1 MVRFTKKVPRE
12 KSSDLLSAESQKPV
26 SCASCGALIRSN
38 ISDEVEQLCL
48 FCHARMLNEK
58 FHSLKKRSD
67 EDRERLAASK

>member
-1 MVRFTKKVPRE
+1 MVRFTRKLPRA
-12 KSSDLLSAESQKPV
+12 KSGDLLSAESQKPI

-38 ISDEVEQLCL
+38 INDDVEQLCL

-67 EDRERLAASK
+67 EDRERLAASE

>member
-1 MVRFTKKVPRE
+1 MVKFSKKVPR
-12 KSSDLLSAESQKPV
+12 KKRDDLRSTATQETV
-26 SCASCGALIRSN
+26 TCASCGALTRLST
-38 ISDEVEQLCL
+38 DADAEPLCL

>member
-1 MVRFTKKVPRE
+1 MVRFTRKLPRE
-12 KSSDLLSAESQKPV
+12 KSGDLPAAESQKPI

-38 ISDEVEQLCL
+38 ISDDVEQLCL

-67 EDRERLAASK
+67 EDRERLAASE

>member
-12 KSSDLLSAESQKPV
+12 KSGDLLSAKSQNPI
-26 SCASCGALIRSN
+26 SCASCGALIKSN
-38 ISDEVEQLCL
+38 INDDVEQLCL

-67 EDRERLAASK
+67 EDRERLAASE

>member
-1 MVRFTKKVPRE
+1 MVKFSKKVSRK
-12 KSSDLLSAESQKPV
+12 KSDRLRSATQETV
-26 SCASCGALIRSN
+26 NCASCGALTRPSAEA
-38 ISDEVEQLCL
+38 DAEPLCL

>member
-1 MVRFTKKVPRE
+1 MVRFTRKLPRE
-12 KSSDLLSAESQKPV
+12 KRGDLPAAESQKPI

-38 ISDEVEQLCL
+38 ISDDVEQLCL

-67 EDRERLAASK
+67 EDRERLAASE